1 MALGGCSYEYDL
13 LAIVRDGQIVFIVDP
28 KSPSVPS
35 CLRRI
40 EVSAKGGRSSVWR
53 DSVDY
58 TDAFANKFPIPFGA
72 NFNGRHQPEWPT
84 IDAKPLQQGVVYEV
98 TATTG
103 ATGYG
108 IGHFSIDESGH
119 IVNMKSANETANA
132 NPSNR
137 S

>member
-1 MALGGCSYEYDL
+1 
-13 LAIVRDGQIVFIVDP
+13 VFIVDP

-40 EVSAKGGRSSVWR
+40 EVSTDGGRSSVWR

-58 TDAFANKFPIPFGA
+58 ADDCANEFPIPFGA
-72 NFNGRHQPEWPT
+72 NLKGRHQPEWPT
-84 IDAKPLQQGVVYEV
+84 IDAKPLHRGVVYEV

-108 IGHFSIDESGH
+108 VGHFSIDESGH
-119 IVNMKSANETANA
+119 IVNMKSANETAHA
-132 NPSNR
+132 NPYDR